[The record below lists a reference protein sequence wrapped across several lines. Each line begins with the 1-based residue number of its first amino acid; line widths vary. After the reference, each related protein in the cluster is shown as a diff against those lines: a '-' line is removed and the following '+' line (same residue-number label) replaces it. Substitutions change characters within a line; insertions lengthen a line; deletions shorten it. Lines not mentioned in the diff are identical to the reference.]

1 MAATAANTIDMETSP
16 MIMSMWLSF
25 LGSGWGGG
33 GRVDGFGTVGGGNLY
48 ENLELHESSKNE
60 CNGYRDTKSS
70 FLYCEVLEIKNF
82 LIS

>member
-33 GRVDGFGTVGGGNLY
+33 GRVDGFGTTGGGNLY
-48 ENLELHESSKNE
+48 TNLELHESSESK
-60 CNGYRDTKSS
+60 CNGYCNSSS
-70 FLYCEVLEIKNF
+70 FSYRAVYILFKT
-82 LIS
+82 

>member
-1 MAATAANTIDMETSP
+1 MAATAANTIDIETSP

-48 ENLELHESSKNE
+48 ANLELHESS
-60 CNGYRDTKSS
+60 
-70 FLYCEVLEIKNF
+70 EIKKVMDIVTQNHF
-82 LIS
+82 FSFVKNIKHFFKC

>member
-16 MIMSMWLSF
+16 MIMSMWFSF

-33 GRVDGFGTVGGGNLY
+33 GSVAGFGTVGGGNLY

-70 FLYCEVLEIKNF
+70 FLYCEV
-82 LIS
+82 